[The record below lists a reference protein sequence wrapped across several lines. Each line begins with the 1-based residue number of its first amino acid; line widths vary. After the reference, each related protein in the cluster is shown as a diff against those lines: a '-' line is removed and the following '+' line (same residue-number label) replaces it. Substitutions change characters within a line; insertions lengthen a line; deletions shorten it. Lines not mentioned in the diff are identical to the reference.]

1 MKTLETFIQSH
12 WKYLP
17 YALCLAISLWLSNDT
32 YPQYEPFRYGL
43 FVVGL
48 LGVILNNNKIIVMIA
63 VIECLVSI
71 PVVIEKVNKAE
82 SAIQSKSISVL
93 EKQIKIVPTVKE
105 CELIQKNWDARN
117 DCHKAIKENPKYN
130 ESVYAKIEKVKLSV
144 SNIDLLL
151 KTPSLIVFLIF
162 ACSLPILS
170 IFATNH
176 TKPVQDVTTNV
187 RELTKEDLVKI
198 NNLISQGLKHSEI
211 YKRFGFA
218 TRDSYNYAR
227 KKHRV
232 TQESHNVTQIGVNA
246 TQKREVG

>member
-1 MKTLETFIQSH
+1 MKTIGLFIKSH
-12 WKYLP
+12 WKHLP

-43 FVVGL
+43 FIVGL
-48 LGVILNNNKIIVMIA
+48 LGVILNNSKIIVTIA

-71 PVVIEKVNKAE
+71 PVALEKINKGK
-82 SAIQSKSISVL
+82 SKIQSEPISIL
-93 EKQIKIVPTVKE
+93 EKQIKEVPTFKE
-105 CELIQKNWDARN
+105 CESIKENWNARN
-117 DCHKAIKENPKYN
+117 DCHKAIKENPKHN
-130 ESVYAKIEKVKLSV
+130 KVIYADIEKVKLSV

-176 TKPVQDVTTNV
+176 TKPVQDITTNV

-198 NNLISQGLKHSEI
+198 NNLISQGFKHSEI

-218 TRDSYNYAR
+218 TRDAYNYAR
-227 KKHRV
+227 KKHKV
-232 TQESHNVTQIGVNA
+232 SQDSTNVTQIA
-246 TQKREVG
+246 QKREVG

>member
-1 MKTLETFIQSH
+1 MKFIESN

-48 LGVILNNNKIIVMIA
+48 LGVILNNSKIIVTIA

-82 SAIQSKSISVL
+82 SAIQSKSIVNL
-93 EKQIKIVPTVKE
+93 EKQIKVVPTIE
-105 CELIQKNWDARN
+105 QCEAIKKDWQAKN
-117 DCHKAIKENPKYN
+117 DCHKSIKDNPRYN

-176 TKPVQDVTTNV
+176 TKPVQEVTTNV

-211 YKRFGFA
+211 YKRFGFV

-232 TQESHNVTQIGVNA
+232 TQDLPNVTQIGVNA
-246 TQKREVG
+246 TQKRDVG

>member
-1 MKTLETFIQSH
+1 MKEIGIFFNSH

-48 LGVILNNNKIIVMIA
+48 LGVILNNSKIIVTIA

-82 SAIQSKSISVL
+82 SKIYVNDISKLKLQIKKTENCERYTKDWSIRECQLRNEPKESHNDKIN
-93 EKQIKIVPTVKE
+93 KQIS
-105 CELIQKNWDARN
+105 EL
-117 DCHKAIKENPKYN
+117 
-130 ESVYAKIEKVKLSV
+130 KLSV

-176 TKPVQDVTTNV
+176 TKPVQEVTTNV

-211 YKRFGFA
+211 YKRFGFV

-232 TQESHNVTQIGVNA
+232 TQDLPNVTQIGVNA

>member
-1 MKTLETFIQSH
+1 MKFIESN

-48 LGVILNNNKIIVMIA
+48 LGVILNNSKIIVTIA

-82 SAIQSKSISVL
+82 SAIQSKSIVNL
-93 EKQIKIVPTVKE
+93 EKQIKVVPTIE
-105 CELIQKNWDARN
+105 QCEAIKKDWQAKN
-117 DCHKAIKENPKYN
+117 DCHKSIKDNPRYN

-176 TKPVQDVTTNV
+176 TKPVQEVTTNV

-211 YKRFGFA
+211 YKRFGFV

-232 TQESHNVTQIGVNA
+232 TQDLPNVTQIGVNA

>member
-1 MKTLETFIQSH
+1 MKFIESN

-48 LGVILNNNKIIVMIA
+48 LGVILNNSKIIVTIA

-82 SAIQSKSISVL
+82 SAIQSKSIVNL
-93 EKQIKIVPTVKE
+93 EKQIKVVPTIE
-105 CELIQKNWDARN
+105 QCEAIKKDWQAKN
-117 DCHKAIKENPKYN
+117 DCHKSIKDNPRYN

-176 TKPVQDVTTNV
+176 TKPVQEVTTNV
-187 RELTKEDLVKI
+187 RELTKDDLVKI

-211 YKRFGFA
+211 YKRFGFV

-232 TQESHNVTQIGVNA
+232 TQDLPNVTQIGVNA

>member
-1 MKTLETFIQSH
+1 MKFIESN

-48 LGVILNNNKIIVMIA
+48 LGVILNNSKIIVTIA

-82 SAIQSKSISVL
+82 SKIYVNDISKLKLQIKSI
-93 EKQIKIVPTVKE
+93 K
-105 CELIQKNWDARN
+105 D
-117 DCHKAIKENPKYN
+117 NPRYN

-176 TKPVQDVTTNV
+176 TKPVQEVTTNV

-232 TQESHNVTQIGVNA
+232 TQDLHNVTQIGVNA
-246 TQKREVG
+246 TQKRDVG